1 MRIHGLARAT
11 ICFVLV
17 LLSSNLAL
25 LGDTPR
31 IKIIIDA
38 DPAIG
43 VRFKDVDDGLMLLVA
58 LNSPELE
65 ILGITTIYGNASQD
79 VSYEKARE
87 LVDLSERQDV
97 PVFRGAEKGDT
108 VGTATEASE
117 FIIRMAEKYPGEVT
131 VLAVGPMTNVA
142 TAISA
147 SPTLAHNLK
156 NVISMGGNVSAA
168 NVASTQC
175 WSDLNYGSDKEAA
188 GLFLETVADLT
199 VVSIQTSERFYIS
212 RTRYRRLIAESE
224 YSDYLERNTRF
235 WYWIRRR
242 VFVVWDLVALACVVH
257 PEWFETNH
265 VSIDYY
271 TTITGEPRIL
281 ETSTSQPIV
290 SVNIPEFQEDQGP
303 LWDWFFSRI

>member
-1 MRIHGLARAT
+1 VGIHRLARTT

-17 LLSSNLAL
+17 LLSCNFAL

-38 DPAIG
+38 DPSIG

-79 VSYEKARE
+79 VSYEKAKE
-87 LVDLSERQDV
+87 LVELTGRQDV
-97 PVFRGAEKGDT
+97 PVFRGAKKDDA
-108 VGTATEASE
+108 VGTTTEASE
-117 FIIRMAEKYPGEVT
+117 FIIHMAEKFPGEVT
-131 VLAVGPMTNVA
+131 ILAVGPMTNVA

-147 SPTLAHNLK
+147 SPTLAYSLK
-156 NVISMGGNVSAA
+156 EVISMGGNVSAA
-168 NVASTQC
+168 NVGSTQC

-212 RTRYRRLIAESE
+212 PTRYKRLITESE
-224 YSDYLERNTRF
+224 YSDYLARNTRF

-242 VFVVWDLVALACVVH
+242 VFVVWDLVALACVIH

-271 TTITGEPRIL
+271 TTVTGQPRIR
-281 ETSTSQPIV
+281 ESSASQPIV
-290 SVNIPEFQEDQGP
+290 TVNIPEFQEDQDP